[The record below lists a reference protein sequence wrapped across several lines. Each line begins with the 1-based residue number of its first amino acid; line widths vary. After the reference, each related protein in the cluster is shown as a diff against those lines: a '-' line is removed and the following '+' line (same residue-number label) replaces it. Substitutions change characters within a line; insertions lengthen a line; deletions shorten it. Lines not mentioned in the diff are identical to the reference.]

1 MTTLESADDV
11 LTLLVH
17 LGYLTYDFYKHIVW
31 IPNQEVQKEFINCIE
46 DGGWEPV
53 VHAIKSSDELLKATL
68 DGDEEKVEEIIEKVH
83 QENIS
88 LLKYNDE
95 NSLSCVISLAYY
107 AAKKDYVV
115 YRELADGKGFADIVV
130 IPRKKVSKPAIIV
143 ELKWDRTAETAI
155 QQIKS
160 KKYIESLKDYRG
172 KVVIVGI
179 SYENNAAVENNY
191 KKHHCKIEAVEM

>member
-1 MTTLESADDV
+1 M
-11 LTLLVH
+11 
-17 LGYLTYDFYKHIVW
+17 
-31 IPNQEVQKEFINCIE
+31 
-46 DGGWEPV
+46 
-53 VHAIKSSDELLKATL
+53 HAIKSSDELLKATL

-115 YRELADGKGFADIVV
+115 YRELAGGKGFADIVF
-130 IPRKKVSKPAIIV
+130 IPRKKVSRPAIIV

-155 QQIKS
+155 HQIKS

-179 SYENNAAVENNY
+179 SYENNAAAENNY

>member
-1 MTTLESADDV
+1 M
-11 LTLLVH
+11 
-17 LGYLTYDFYKHIVW
+17 
-31 IPNQEVQKEFINCIE
+31 
-46 DGGWEPV
+46 
-53 VHAIKSSDELLKATL
+53 HAIKSSDELLKATL

-115 YRELADGKGFADIVV
+115 YRELAGGKGFADIVF
-130 IPRKKVSKPAIIV
+130 IPRKKVSRPAIIV

-179 SYENNAAVENNY
+179 SYENNAAAENNY
-191 KKHHCKIEAVEM
+191 KKHHCKIETVEM

>member
-17 LGYLTYDFYKHIVW
+17 LGYLTYDFYKYIVW

-46 DGGWEPV
+46 DGSWELV

-115 YRELADGKGFADIVV
+115 YRELAGGKGFADIVF

-143 ELKWDRTAETAI
+143 ELKWDRTAETTI

-160 KKYIESLKDYRG
+160 KKIYRKPQG
-172 KVVIVGI
+172 L
-179 SYENNAAVENNY
+179 
-191 KKHHCKIEAVEM
+191 

>member
-17 LGYLTYDFYKHIVW
+17 LGYLAYDFYKHIVW

-53 VHAIKSSDELLKATL
+53 VHAIKSSDKLLKATL

-115 YRELADGKGFADIVV
+115 YRELAGGKGFADIVF
-130 IPRKKVSKPAIIV
+130 IPRKKVSKPAMIV

-160 KKYIESLKDYRG
+160 KNI
-172 KVVIVGI
+172 
-179 SYENNAAVENNY
+179 
-191 KKHHCKIEAVEM
+191 